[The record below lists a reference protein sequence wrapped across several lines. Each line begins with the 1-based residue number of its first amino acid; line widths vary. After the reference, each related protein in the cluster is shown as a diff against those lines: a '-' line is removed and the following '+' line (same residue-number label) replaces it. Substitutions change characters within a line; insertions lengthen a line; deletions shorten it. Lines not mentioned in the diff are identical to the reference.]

1 MNSCWNKPAYGEE
14 RLRLS
19 KTCLEPRH
27 FHRDAISTVSM
38 APQDK
43 RSHPNLRLIFG
54 SIAASIAVASPV
66 FAAPPPPVSIL
77 PPSMSAPTAP
87 PTVLQ
92 KPLPAT
98 KGPVPVVIPP
108 SISVP
113 QPTVILPP
121 VLPPA
126 IPVLQHWTKGDA
138 QSLLVSIQAIGTR
151 GLNSADYLPDALQA
165 AITVGEGPALDLA
178 AKASFD
184 ALVADV
190 RDGHTPQ
197 AARIQ
202 WLVKDTDAVT
212 FPSDQLM
219 QQALLTHNVETVLAS
234 IDPEEPEYAALRDA
248 LTATPVANIAQR
260 KLIRANM
267 DRWRWLPRSLGD
279 KHVIAN
285 VPEYMLRVMKNGRIV
300 SSYPVIVGK
309 LATQT
314 PNLMANAVGIVV
326 HPPWVIPRSLIK
338 EEVGPMIAR
347 SPAAARARGYTW
359 TGSGP
364 TLSVTQQAGPHSAL
378 GFMKVDM
385 PNPDAIFVHD
395 TPNRTLFTRHPRAF
409 SHGCL
414 RTDRALELGI
424 VLGLLQGGGD
434 IETLKTLIKAGKTQ
448 RVPFKETIPV
458 VIAYFTFARGAD
470 GKLQNFTDLYGRDG
484 PVIAALDRPRVPV
497 LVKPPVVPAMPV
509 LPTVN
514 VTTG

>member
-1 MNSCWNKPAYGEE
+1 MAIIH
-14 RLRLS
+14 LS
-19 KTCLEPRH
+19 GWKNGLPRKIPV
-27 FHRDAISTVSM
+27 RG
-38 APQDK
+38 
-43 RSHPNLRLIFG
+43 L
-54 SIAASIAVASPV
+54 IAAGFAVTSSAY
-66 FAAPPPPVSIL
+66 AAPPPPVSIL
-77 PPSMSAPTAP
+77 PPSMTAPTPTAP
-87 PTVLQ
+87 Q
-92 KPLPAT
+92 KPIPVQN
-98 KGPVPVVIPP
+98 GPVPVAIP
-108 SISVP
+108 SSE
-113 QPTVILPP
+113 
-121 VLPPA
+121 LPPA
-126 IPVLQHWTKGDA
+126 ILPPSIPVIQHWTKADA
-138 QSLLVSIQAIGTR
+138 QSLLAAIQTVGTR
-151 GLNSADYLPDALQA
+151 GLNAQDYLPDALQTA
-165 AITVGEGPALDLA
+165 MAMGEGPALDLA
-178 AKASFD
+178 AKTSFD
-184 ALVADV
+184 ALISDV

-202 WLVKDTDAVT
+202 WLVKDTDAVS

-219 QQALLTHNVETVLAS
+219 QQALLSHNVETVLAS
-234 IDPEEPEYAALRDA
+234 VDPEEPEYAALRDA
-248 LTATPVANIAQR
+248 LAATPITNTVQR

-267 DRWRWLPRSLGD
+267 DRWRWLPRSIGD

-314 PNLMANAVGIVV
+314 PNLMANAVGLVV

-364 TLSVTQQAGPHSAL
+364 TLSVTQLAGPHSAL

-395 TPNRTLFTRHPRAF
+395 TPNRTLFVRNPRAF

-448 RVPFKETIPV
+448 KVPFKETIPV
-458 VIAYFTFARGAD
+458 VIAYFTYARGAD
-470 GKLQNFTDLYGRDG
+470 GKLQNFVDLYGRDG
-484 PVIAALDRPRVPV
+484 PVIAALDRPRSPV
-497 LVKPPVVPAMPV
+497 VVKPPVVPVAPA
-509 LPTVN
+509 LPTAD

>member
-1 MNSCWNKPAYGEE
+1 MAIIRSNGWRNGLRRKM
-14 RLRLS
+14 RLS
-19 KTCLEPRH
+19 AL
-27 FHRDAISTVSM
+27 FAAIFAVSG
-38 APQDK
+38 P
-43 RSHPNLRLIFG
+43 LL
-54 SIAASIAVASPV
+54 
-66 FAAPPPPVSIL
+66 AAPPAPISIL
-77 PPSMSAPTAP
+77 PPSMTTPAPV
-87 PTVLQ
+87 PTPVK
-92 KPLPAT
+92 KPVPAI
-98 KGPVPVVIPP
+98 KGPVPVAIPP
-108 SISVP
+108 TMPVP
-113 QPTVILPP
+113 IQPPVTIPVPP
-121 VLPPA
+121 VLPILP
-126 IPVLQHWTKGDA
+126 PVLQHWTKADA
-138 QSLLVSIQAIGTR
+138 QSLLSAIQSIGAR
-151 GLNSADYLPDALQA
+151 GLNAVDYQPVELQA
-165 AITVGEGPALDLA
+165 AMALGEGEPLDLA

-184 ALVADV
+184 ALIMDV

-197 AARIQ
+197 AARVQ
-202 WLVKDTDAVT
+202 WLVKDTDAVA
-212 FPSDQLM
+212 FPTDQLM
-219 QQALLTHNVETVLAS
+219 QQALAAHNVEAVLAA
-234 IDPEEPEYAALRDA
+234 IDPEDAEYAALRDA
-248 LTATPVANIAQR
+248 LAATPITAVSQR

-314 PNLMANAVGIVV
+314 PNLMASAVGLVV

-359 TGSGP
+359 TGSEP

-395 TPNRTLFTRHPRAF
+395 TPNRSLFTRYPRAF

-434 IETLKTLIKAGKTQ
+434 VETLKTLIKAGKTQ
-448 RVPFKETIPV
+448 RVPFKEVIPV
-458 VIAYFTFARGAD
+458 VIAYFTYARGAD
-470 GKLQNFTDLYGRDG
+470 GKLQNFVDLYGRDG
-484 PVIAALDRPRVPV
+484 PVIAALDKPRGPAMVP
-497 LVKPPVVPAMPV
+497 PPVKSPV
-509 LPTVN
+509 LPTAN
-514 VTTG
+514 VATTG